1 VNEIPYQVHPPS
13 PAFREEWSLHAP
25 EWLGIA
31 RGVVSEGSFDALTIK
46 ALYVTGVIFHLCLAV
61 NILLDPQNLTPT
73 VFYPAYAVFASAIE
87 LLGRCITGNT
97 TDRRT
102 NTDLITG
109 FKWLARPS
117 ANQYPTVDESTVLI
131 TTANFSYTIKGLVAL
146 RHFAA
151 HGQAILRPDVAD
163 FDLLV
168 LGELPPV
175 LGAAVQE
182 YLTGLTRDATM
193 ATNLAR
199 ASIAP
204 FQSRPIFDALW
215 QFMSLEDGFPEK
227 VARAVR
233 SMDWSYKSPLARL
246 GRVIGAA

>member
-1 VNEIPYQVHPPS
+1 
-13 PAFREEWSLHAP
+13 
-25 EWLGIA
+25 
-31 RGVVSEGSFDALTIK
+31 VVTEGSFDALTIK

-73 VFYPAYAVFASAIE
+73 VFYPAYAVFASAID
-87 LLGRCITGNT
+87 LLGRCITGNV
-97 TDRRT
+97 TDRKT
-102 NTDLITG
+102 NNDLITG
-109 FKWLARPS
+109 FKWLARPY
-117 ANQYPTVDESTVLI
+117 ADQYATVDESSVLI
-131 TTANFSYTIKGLVAL
+131 TTANFSYTIRSLVAL

-151 HGQAILRPDVAD
+151 HGQAILRSDAAD

-175 LGAAVQE
+175 LGAAIQE
-182 YLTGLTRDATM
+182 YLTELTRNAAM

-215 QFMSLEDGFPEK
+215 EFMSLEDRFPEK
-227 VARAVR
+227 VAGAVR
-233 SMDWSYKSPLARL
+233 SMDWSYKSPLGRL
-246 GRVIGAA
+246 GKEIGAA